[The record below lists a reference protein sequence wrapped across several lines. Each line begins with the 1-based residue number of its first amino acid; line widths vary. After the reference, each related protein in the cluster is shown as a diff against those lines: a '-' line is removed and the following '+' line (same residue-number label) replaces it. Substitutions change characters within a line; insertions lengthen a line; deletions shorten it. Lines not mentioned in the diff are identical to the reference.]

1 MATKKKRR
9 KPATLTRELVSIYL
23 DPEVRAAMM
32 AYSAETGAPFAHHVR
47 RAVADY
53 MKKHKIKGVRGE
65 IRD

>member
-1 MATKKKRR
+1 MVTRKKRR

-32 AYSAETGAPFAHHVR
+32 AYSAETGAPFAEHVR

-53 MKKHKIKGVRGE
+53 LTKHKVK
-65 IRD
+65 IRRLP

>member
-32 AYSAETGAPFAHHVR
+32 AYSAKTGAPFAVHVR
-47 RAVADY
+47 RAVDAY
-53 MKKHKIKGVRGE
+53 LRKNKVKVKGGAR
-65 IRD
+65 